1 VLSHAQPLPAL
12 TTPTTTHPAP
22 RTAPRT
28 AALLALLVS
37 LFASLLLG
45 ATPTA
50 AHAATPGTAAVREA
64 SRHNGQPYAY
74 GATGPTRFDC
84 SGFTLYVFSRFGR
97 RLPHSSAAQYNAA
110 GVRHIAKTSKQPGD
124 LIFIRNSS
132 GRIYHVGV
140 YAGNGKFW
148 HSPKSGDHVRLAAI
162 YSSNYVVGRLS

>member
-1 VLSHAQPLPAL
+1 MLPHAQPLPAP
-12 TTPTTTHPAP
+12 TPRTNTRTITRTTT
-22 RTAPRT
+22 RTT
-28 AALLALLVS
+28 ALLALLVS
-37 LFASLLLG
+37 LFASLLVG
-45 ATPTA
+45 AGTSPAQAT
-50 AHAATPGTAAVREA
+50 TPGTAAVQEA

-74 GATGPTRFDC
+74 GATGPSRFDC

-97 RLPHSSAAQYNAA
+97 RLPHSSSAQYNAA
-110 GVRHIAKTSKQPGD
+110 GVRHIAKSSKQPGD

-132 GRIYHVGV
+132 GSIYHVGV